1 MNDFNS
7 GYNFNDFRMNMNYSN
22 MLCEAQNREKK
33 ALLKNAS
40 ILGILLVVYDILIR
54 AMGYVFYFVF
64 VSIRTSS
71 ITVSWAKVQEYFEAN
86 MWLDSST
93 TFAMAYSAFVV
104 LASFAVILFTA
115 RFVFRI
121 KLSHVYKFRRGQAK
135 TAAVCFTPVMLTN
148 LFLSL
153 VIGIIT
159 LLLSQS
165 GITVPEADFSISEPS
180 AKAIFFQVLY
190 GVIVAPIV
198 EESLYR
204 GLAIHLLKP
213 YGKGMAVI
221 VSSLIFGLMHG
232 NVSQAASGFAFGLV
246 MGSITVVS
254 DSVVPTIAVHMMNN
268 AVATIPEIA
277 DAYGSEL
284 IMNIYLAI
292 AIACILVGLLII
304 FANHKKIRLP
314 KDENCVLPTAK
325 RYQYAML
332 NVPMIVYWCT
342 IAYTFIT
349 SFIMAN

>member
-22 MLCEAQNREKK
+22 MLYEARQREKK

-54 AMGYVFYFVF
+54 AMGYVFYFAF
-64 VSIRTSS
+64 VSIKTS
-71 ITVSWAKVQEYFEAN
+71 TLTLSWKKVLQYFDSN
-86 MWLDSST
+86 RWLDNST
-93 TFAMAYSAFVV
+93 TFEMAYSAFVV
-104 LASFAVILFTA
+104 FASFTVILLLA
-115 RFVFRI
+115 RFAFKI
-121 KLSHVYKFRRGQAK
+121 KLSHIYKFRRGQAK
-135 TAAVCFTPVMLTN
+135 TAVVCFTPVMLTN
-148 LFLSL
+148 LLISL

-159 LLLSQS
+159 VILSQS

-180 AKAIFFQVLY
+180 VKAIFFQILY

-232 NVSQAASGFAFGLV
+232 NISQAASGFAFGLV
-246 MGSITVVS
+246 MGSITVMS

-277 DAYGSEL
+277 DIYGSEL
-284 IMNIYLAI
+284 VMNIYLAI
-292 AIACILVGLLII
+292 AIVCLLVGALII

-314 KDENCVLPTAK
+314 KDESCVLPANK

-332 NVPMIVYWCT
+332 NIPMLVYWCT
-342 IAYTFIT
+342 IAYVFIT
-349 SFIMAN
+349 SFISAN